1 MARRWRSRASD
12 LRVAAL
18 VVLSGVA
25 TWSLLASTLHLVD
38 VRLPVFVL
46 GALVASPGWV
56 ILGLAARNRGTPGWW
71 LTFGVLWAVGPAAWL
86 SNIGEGRLTELAT
99 GLSLTAP
106 ALHGFAADWIA
117 PVVEETAKLLGI
129 LVVLGAAWRAGTR
142 RSIALG
148 AAIGGFIGLWFA
160 IGEVAQHM
168 VAIVNNVGYQDL
180 DGTFVI
186 DPTFVRL
193 SLEAELANRF
203 FFLGLTNHA
212 LFSALAGVAAVRASQ
227 GMRATGVLWF
237 LVAVTAHA
245 AYNGL
250 GAPLVVAL
258 HAPLIALTQPHQTGD
273 LGFMIAVGLAGAI
286 AFVVVNGWAAVLL
299 IRALRRGPEP
309 GATGA
314 GGRPT
319 STSALTSPELVT

>member
-1 MARRWRSRASD
+1 MARRLRLSGSA

-18 VVLSGVA
+18 VVLSGLA
-25 TWSLLASTLHLVD
+25 TWSLLASTLHLLD

-56 ILGLAARNRGTPGWW
+56 ILGLAARNRGTPGLW
-71 LTFGVLWAVGPAAWL
+71 LAFGVLWAVGPAAWL

-106 ALHGFAADWIA
+106 ALHGFAAEWIA
-117 PVVEETAKLLGI
+117 PVVEETAKVVGV
-129 LVVLGAAWRAGTR
+129 LVVLGAAWRAGAKRT
-142 RSIALG
+142 IALG

-160 IGEVAQHM
+160 IGEVAHHQ
-168 VAIVNNVGYQDL
+168 VAFVNEVGYQDL

-186 DPTFVRL
+186 DPGLVRL
-193 SLEAELANRF
+193 TLEAELAHRF
-203 FFLGLTNHA
+203 FFFGLTNHA
-212 LFSALAGVAAVRASQ
+212 LFSAIAGVAAVRTSQ
-227 GMRATGVLWF
+227 GARATGALWF
-237 LVAVTAHA
+237 IAAIAAHV

-250 GAPLVVAL
+250 GAPLFGVIDG
-258 HAPLIALTQPHQTGD
+258 PLLELMKPHQTGD

-286 AFVVVNGWAAVLL
+286 AFVVVNGWAAGLL
-299 IRALRRGPEP
+299 IRALRREPAP

-319 STSALTSPELVT
+319 STSVSTSPELVM